1 MPTAIATIDGKTSKA
16 GNTNGRAWVRYSYNI
31 GDLTMSSFDAQMD
44 KDFQVGDLIEVI
56 YSTNGKYHNI
66 DSMIKK
72 DGGTPT
78 LVPTIQPANTVN
90 TTAPVKS
97 YEYTPRDYEAEE
109 ASKVAGMIVSY
120 CKDLVVA
127 GKIEAPKIQANA
139 EILADVFKHI
149 KKRLLNKETDSEEK
163 KE

>member
-16 GNTNGRAWVRYSYNI
+16 GNTNGKDWIRYSYKI

-44 KDFQVGDLIEVI
+44 KDFQVGDLIEVN
-56 YSTNGKYHNI
+56 YSANGKYLNI
-66 DSMIKK
+66 DTMIKR
-72 DGGTPT
+72 DAGTPVST
-78 LVPTIQPANTVN
+78 PPIQQANTVN
-90 TTAPVKS
+90 TSSPVKS
-97 YEYTPRDYEAEE
+97 YDYTPRDYEAEE

-120 CKDLVVA
+120 CKDLIVA
-127 GKIEAPKIQANA
+127 GKIDVSKLQGNA
-139 EILADVFKHI
+139 EILADVFKHT